1 MKSNFISLTSDCLT
15 INKREYATQ
24 LSFSS
29 SRIRQDKRI
38 EDDMKQ
44 EYSGRELY
52 EMLQNADDEGSPKVE
67 IILTE
72 DDRLHI
78 RNWGDRPFTEG
89 GLLSIMRSFLSTKTG
104 DAYKNATIKP
114 IGNKGLG
121 FRSLLN
127 WSDEITIHSN
137 GVKCSF
143 SEDIAK
149 NAWNDIK
156 NTGRK
161 EGTLSED
168 DLSNFEG
175 SDNQLPIPILS
186 IPEFISDDLTSPT
199 NPDHYTTDI
208 EVHCKDKSIVWDVEQ
223 KLNSLP
229 CSVLLFLRNIKE
241 IVINCKGVERHL
253 LAKSESQD
261 EYHKVII
268 QENGKNIEFI
278 VSQFK
283 KEGDYEIGIAY
294 PLNKSYASSVLY
306 SYFPTQVSLSS
317 PGIYHGTF
325 ALNASRNHLVK
336 SDKNDEVL
344 AKMGEL
350 AIKLASYLAEKKLL
364 TEKWDAV
371 ELINL
376 RKSETDAAMLLPLA
390 KEIKR
395 GFSNATIFP
404 SVGSGYVSLGNSVW
418 IGEKMSEWLQVHD
431 QYQADLCSHLIHYE
445 GDLFSEERILGS
457 IIKEQLVKRMDEHRE
472 LLETVA
478 GATMKLNTRA
488 DLIDSIVDAGECE
501 RKISILV
508 DNQDKIINAD
518 KSASAYVLNMAG
530 NTDLPECL
538 NIKAVSSG
546 LIKILQAKWAL
557 RTTRDVTDRLCK
569 IAYASDGDI
578 TAIRRRIESWSS
590 SEMNIKGMKDVFRW
604 MYKNHNDRTSFSSS
618 LNLFNRNEERRPAC
632 SLILGQFESSNEA
645 TSSLLSKIDNCWFL
659 IDTIQDW
666 IKTLE
671 AESEN
676 DAVEFI
682 LNVMGVSRLV
692 PVEHIY
698 FGEQNDDFFNTV
710 RDENN
715 RNQISNWYCN
725 NFGYENKTSKE
736 HNYSYVPIKGY
747 FDKFTLSESIGLL
760 MKDNRAYSN
769 ILDNTIRLSSRKG
782 GKVKSESV
790 LYSFAAYKIRSYQKF
805 VPLQQHVINSTVFC
819 ADIDYSVIQTQ
830 FGLDKINIDPFL
842 IILGA
847 HKDSSDFSIEQ
858 LFEFLATKG
867 EARGI
872 QKRYKE
878 LRESIRSKH
887 IEDNVLAGLRNQ
899 YIKYVWA
906 KKNGTIEWLPVEDV
920 YYWDNDQLPRKVL
933 DSLPKLEIG
942 TRVGEESVKQIFGVK
957 LAKDIE
963 ISFQNTSINEDL
975 TASLKKFLSERL
987 KYFLAYRICDDVK
1000 NEDLIR
1006 SSLNAL
1012 KQICN
1017 NLHVFNSTCYCL
1029 NGESQ
1034 QMEDG
1039 DILTSRDV
1047 QGNAGLQYYIC
1058 SSKTSCSEAIL
1069 NPAFSENLNN
1079 VVCMALKITG
1089 DTMAN
1094 YFRNIITHDISYIEY
1109 IRKKDIS
1116 LETWSLTLKS
1126 IGLSLADQ
1134 KFWRAYSAKQGTKL
1148 RIESLSEHLLDQR
1161 TYILQTYPNLLLP
1174 EDFTS
1179 IDNLDPSEL
1188 YKLVRSTGLKDC
1200 SKLLNHDGLK
1210 EYYRMFFDSAQ
1221 HKYAAIYGTILYKET
1236 KDAICRDKASALS
1249 YIRKYQDEYRR
1260 RCTELYQEKLE
1271 KIKFE
1276 VLQDEDLDKIII
1288 KLIEDKFGKLPNDDI
1303 EPIPTS
1309 IFPSYEKILTE
1320 YHMSEGTLSQED
1332 ALIGKFE
1339 GLEDLFRERLK
1350 AYDNDGSEISGQQT
1364 NSEET
1369 QFILEIGKC
1378 HSVYKDIKVTA
1389 TESKTRTADGYA
1401 SDKTKYR
1408 AGKKAEI
1415 ATFETMCRAK
1425 DKYDDV
1431 QGCSTILNKENGNDK
1446 LHYDIKYHRVGDL
1459 PANYRYLEVK
1469 SMSGNSII
1477 MSNLE
1482 YEFAKANSEIYDFAI
1497 VHEGK
1502 ISIIETPFGAS
1513 RGSSKFQ
1520 VQPESY
1526 LVNIEWEE

>member
-1 MKSNFISLTSDCLT
+1 M
-15 INKREYATQ
+15 
-24 LSFSS
+24 
-29 SRIRQDKRI
+29 
-38 EDDMKQ
+38 
-44 EYSGRELY
+44 
-52 EMLQNADDEGSPKVE
+52 
-67 IILTE
+67 
-72 DDRLHI
+72 
-78 RNWGDRPFTEG
+78 
-89 GLLSIMRSFLSTKTG
+89 
-104 DAYKNATIKP
+104 
-114 IGNKGLG
+114 
-121 FRSLLN
+121 
-127 WSDEITIHSN
+127 
-137 GVKCSF
+137 
-143 SEDIAK
+143 
-149 NAWNDIK
+149 
-156 NTGRK
+156 
-161 EGTLSED
+161 
-168 DLSNFEG
+168 
-175 SDNQLPIPILS
+175 
-186 IPEFISDDLTSPT
+186 
-199 NPDHYTTDI
+199 
-208 EVHCKDKSIVWDVEQ
+208 
-223 KLNSLP
+223 
-229 CSVLLFLRNIKE
+229 
-241 IVINCKGVERHL
+241 
-253 LAKSESQD
+253 
-261 EYHKVII
+261 
-268 QENGKNIEFI
+268 
-278 VSQFK
+278 
-283 KEGDYEIGIAY
+283 
-294 PLNKSYASSVLY
+294 
-306 SYFPTQVSLSS
+306 
-317 PGIYHGTF
+317 
-325 ALNASRNHLVK
+325 
-336 SDKNDEVL
+336 
-344 AKMGEL
+344 
-350 AIKLASYLAEKKLL
+350 
-364 TEKWDAV
+364 
-371 ELINL
+371 
-376 RKSETDAAMLLPLA
+376 
-390 KEIKR
+390 
-395 GFSNATIFP
+395 
-404 SVGSGYVSLGNSVW
+404 
-418 IGEKMSEWLQVHD
+418 
-431 QYQADLCSHLIHYE
+431 
-445 GDLFSEERILGS
+445 
-457 IIKEQLVKRMDEHRE
+457 
-472 LLETVA
+472 
-478 GATMKLNTRA
+478 
-488 DLIDSIVDAGECE
+488 
-501 RKISILV
+501 
-508 DNQDKIINAD
+508 
-518 KSASAYVLNMAG
+518 
-530 NTDLPECL
+530 
-538 NIKAVSSG
+538 
-546 LIKILQAKWAL
+546 
-557 RTTRDVTDRLCK
+557 
-569 IAYASDGDI
+569 
-578 TAIRRRIESWSS
+578 
-590 SEMNIKGMKDVFRW
+590 
-604 MYKNHNDRTSFSSS
+604 
-618 LNLFNRNEERRPAC
+618 
-632 SLILGQFESSNEA
+632 
-645 TSSLLSKIDNCWFL
+645 
-659 IDTIQDW
+659 
-666 IKTLE
+666 
-671 AESEN
+671 
-676 DAVEFI
+676 
-682 LNVMGVSRLV
+682 
-692 PVEHIY
+692 
-698 FGEQNDDFFNTV
+698 
-710 RDENN
+710 
-715 RNQISNWYCN
+715 
-725 NFGYENKTSKE
+725 
-736 HNYSYVPIKGY
+736 
-747 FDKFTLSESIGLL
+747 
-760 MKDNRAYSN
+760 
-769 ILDNTIRLSSRKG
+769 
-782 GKVKSESV
+782 
-790 LYSFAAYKIRSYQKF
+790 
-805 VPLQQHVINSTVFC
+805 
-819 ADIDYSVIQTQ
+819 
-830 FGLDKINIDPFL
+830 
-842 IILGA
+842 
-847 HKDSSDFSIEQ
+847 
-858 LFEFLATKG
+858 
-867 EARGI
+867 
-872 QKRYKE
+872 
-878 LRESIRSKH
+878 
-887 IEDNVLAGLRNQ
+887 
-899 YIKYVWA
+899 
-906 KKNGTIEWLPVEDV
+906 
-920 YYWDNDQLPRKVL
+920 